1 MFSPVTL
8 TVAGI
13 RDEVLTALHTVTD
26 PEVDRPITEL
36 GYVRSILVDDEGV
49 AVHLRLPT
57 ADRSPNFA
65 YLVVSDALDA
75 VRDAEIGE
83 VRMLLDDHH
92 QVHVHDHLDRAFAVK
107 AHTAAMQRCVTE
119 LVRRDG
125 VPESELCHLT
135 LRDLPPGPGKVALL
149 RRRMSIG
156 LSTCPN
162 SRVMVAEDGRPLT
175 AGHANPIP

>member
-1 MFSPVTL
+1 MTL
-8 TVAGI
+8 AGVSV
-13 RDEVLTALHTVTD
+13 RDEVLAALHTVTD
-26 PEVDRPITEL
+26 PEVDQPITEL
-36 GYVRSILVDDEGV
+36 GYVRSVLVGDEGV

-57 ADRSPNFA
+57 ADRSPHVA

-83 VRMLLDDHH
+83 VRVLLDDHH
-92 QVHVHDHLDRAFAVK
+92 QVHDQLDRAFAVK

-125 VPESELCHLT
+125 VPESELCHVT
-135 LRDLPPGPGKVALL
+135 LRDLPPGRSKVALL

-162 SRVMVAEDGRPLT
+162 SRVMVAEYGRPLT
-175 AGHANPIP
+175 TGHVNPVP

>member
-1 MFSPVTL
+1 MTL

-92 QVHVHDHLDRAFAVK
+92 QVHVHDHLTAPSRSRRTPPRCNAASPSWSAGTAFRK
-107 AHTAAMQRCVTE
+107 ASCA
-119 LVRRDG
+119 
-125 VPESELCHLT
+125 
-135 LRDLPPGPGKVALL
+135 
-149 RRRMSIG
+149 I
-156 LSTCPN
+156 
-162 SRVMVAEDGRPLT
+162 
-175 AGHANPIP
+175 